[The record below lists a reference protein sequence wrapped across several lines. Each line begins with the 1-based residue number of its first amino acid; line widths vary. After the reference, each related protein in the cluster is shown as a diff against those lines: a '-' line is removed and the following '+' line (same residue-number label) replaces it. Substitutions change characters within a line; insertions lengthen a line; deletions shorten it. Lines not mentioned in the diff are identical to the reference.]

1 MSARRLGSFLAL
13 AVLMLSGVGIVTWL
27 RIWWTGRAR
36 RLERADAIVVFGAA
50 VWPDGP
56 SPTLRTRTQ
65 RGAELYRRGL
75 APVVVCSGGAAGVVP
90 EPLAMAE
97 LMRAQGV
104 PDAALVLDD
113 AGVTT
118 RATLA
123 SLGALGAGR
132 WRRILAVSSP
142 FHVFRIVEEA
152 RRHGIA
158 ALPCPARR
166 PPARSVAEKLRLA
179 AFDARQYAR
188 ETVAVW
194 AYRASSRRP
203 GLRAGE
209 AARGEV
215 AAR

>member
-1 MSARRLGSFLAL
+1 MRRVGSVLAF
-13 AVLMLSGVGIVTWL
+13 AVLMLSGAGIVTLL

-56 SPTLRTRTQ
+56 SPTLRTRAQ
-65 RGAELYRRGL
+65 QGAELYRTGL
-75 APVVVCSGGAAGVVP
+75 APVVVCSGGRAGVVP
-90 EPLAMAE
+90 EPVAMAE
-97 LMRAQGV
+97 LMRARGV

-113 AGVTT
+113 EGVTT

-123 SLGALGAGR
+123 SLAALGAGR

-142 FHVFRIVEEA
+142 FHLFRIVEEA
-152 RRHGIA
+152 RRHGIE
-158 ALPCPARR
+158 ALPCAARR
-166 PPARSVAEKLRLA
+166 PPAAGVATRLRLM

-194 AYRASSRRP
+194 AYRASARRASV
-203 GLRAGE
+203 RAGAPRRE
-209 AARGEV
+209 AA
-215 AAR
+215 AR